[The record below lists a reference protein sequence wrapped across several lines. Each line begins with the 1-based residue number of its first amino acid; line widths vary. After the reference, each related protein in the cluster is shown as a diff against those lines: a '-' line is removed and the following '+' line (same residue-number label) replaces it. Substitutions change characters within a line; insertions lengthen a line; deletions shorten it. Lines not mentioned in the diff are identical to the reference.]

1 MAIVVDHSP
10 PGPELG
16 ALAAAVGSGQAA
28 TRAVDR
34 NEERARFLMGLQQ
47 RQDEFDVN
55 AALRVR
61 AQDIEQ
67 RQYQTNLA
75 MQDARQQQ
83 IAANNYLNRQT
94 ALEQTAMREQADLIA
109 QQQNQ
114 AFEWQQKAALGV
126 DEQVADRMK
135 TVQQLNLNDVGK
147 RLLNEKM
154 GRLREVQSQ
163 KGFYRPEAYQ
173 QFLSQWLGDL
183 DQANLDAYV
192 VHEPTAQEKVYN
204 NLVPLQGQQIVPGQ
218 PLPPGTYRSLKG
230 TRNGVDSWETI
241 TIPPS
246 ETGTI
251 AERFQRDS
259 VPAPDGGVLLWN
271 PEKQDWKHIPPKA
284 EPRST
289 QKQTTPR
296 DYIRDAIADLRAEH
310 SLMPD
315 EDENGN
321 KKGAFKADPSEV
333 RKRARELKAME
344 DEFDA
349 PEPDNSILRGI
360 PDLFNAKH
368 PKTMEE
374 VAALSPGE
382 IFAWNGQ
389 FARMEDDG
397 TVTVIVQ

>member
-1 MAIVVDHSP
+1 MAIVVQHDT

-251 AERFQRDS
+251 AERFERDS

-271 PEKQDWKHIPPKA
+271 PEKQDWKHIPPKSESGAKEKPVDMGKYIKDALSMMQSEYQLDPA
-284 EPRST
+284 ETKP
-289 QKQTTPR
+289 
-296 DYIRDAIADLRAEH
+296 
-310 SLMPD
+310 
-315 EDENGN
+315 
-321 KKGAFKADPSEV
+321 AFKADPAEI
-333 RKRARELKAME
+333 KRRALELKRLEEELKAE
-344 DEFDA
+344 IAGVTAATSEQSPTESPQA
-349 PEPDNSILRGI
+349 VEVTSPEEAANI
-360 PDLFNAKH
+360 PIGGTFIFNGQAYRV
-368 PKTMEE
+368 TG
-374 VAALSPGE
+374 PGE
-382 IFAWNGQ
+382 AEPI
-389 FARMEDDG
+389 
-397 TVTVIVQ
+397 